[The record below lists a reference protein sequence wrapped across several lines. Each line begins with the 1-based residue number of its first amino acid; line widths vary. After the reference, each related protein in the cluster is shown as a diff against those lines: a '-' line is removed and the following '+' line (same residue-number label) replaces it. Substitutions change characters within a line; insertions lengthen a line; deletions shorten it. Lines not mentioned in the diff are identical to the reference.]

1 MAGTGHLQLA
11 GTGEVPA
18 AEPRCAGS
26 MTNTVMTTRL
36 RLSGRENGPQGMSN
50 GGFACGT
57 FAGLVGGTAKV
68 TLHEK
73 VPLETE
79 LTART
84 NGRTAQV
91 LAGDRLLAVAE
102 AVEPFV
108 LEPPVRPTGAEA
120 EAARE
125 GHPLRGVRHPLSSCV
140 VCGPE
145 RRDGLG
151 VTPGP
156 LESDPDVL
164 ATPFRPTTG
173 YAADGVVRPAAIW
186 GALDCTSYSAADYRA
201 RRFCLLGS
209 LEAHQVRPVE
219 VTESLVVVGWT
230 RSAGNR
236 SVQTAS
242 AMIDEDGAVVA
253 SARAVWVAVRHQW
266 AVKTIARFVG

>member
-1 MAGTGHLQLA
+1 
-11 GTGEVPA
+11 
-18 AEPRCAGS
+18 
-26 MTNTVMTTRL
+26 MTNIVTLTSVRL
-36 RLSGRENGPQGMSN
+36 AARENGPRGMSN

-79 LTART
+79 LGARVHG
-84 NGRTAQV
+84 GRAEV
-91 LAGDRLLAVAE
+91 RVGDRVVAVAE
-102 AVEPFV
+102 AVDPFV
-108 LEPPVRPTGAEA
+108 LEPPVTPTAAQA
-120 EAARE
+120 EAARQR
-125 GHPLRGVRHPLSSCV
+125 HPLRGVRHPLSDCV
-140 VCGPE
+140 VCGPG

-164 ATPFRPTTG
+164 AAPFRPTTG
-173 YAADGVVRPAAIW
+173 YAVDGVVRPAAIW
-186 GALDCTSYSAADYRA
+186 GALDCPSYSAADLRS

-209 LEAHQVRPVE
+209 LEGHQVRPVE

-230 RSAGNR
+230 RNTGNR

-266 AVKTIARFVG
+266 AVKTIARFVR